1 MDKTLW
7 AKRVTDK
14 LHTGE
19 RNIDT
24 TIRSLTE
31 LLTEMQDAQADL
43 GLSAV
48 SSNPA
53 LTKVMEAMMALQD
66 ARTHLTA
73 GHHRLEK
80 LGKAMQI
87 RTTMQGVTKVTPA
100 QDEDELIARR
110 AEAV

>member
-1 MDKTLW
+1 MDKALW
-7 AKRVTDK
+7 AKRVVDK

-31 LLTEMQDAQADL
+31 LLNELQDAQADL
-43 GLSAV
+43 NISPV
-48 SSNPA
+48 SSNPT

-66 ARTHLTA
+66 ARTHLTT
-73 GHHRLEK
+73 GHRRLEQ

-87 RTTMQGVTKVTPA
+87 RTVMYGPQTKIDGDVEEAAPG
-100 QDEDELIARR
+100 R
-110 AEAV
+110 AEAR